1 MLRADSASGK
11 DFSEG
16 EIAMPYSIVAVGTS
30 WGGLSA
36 MTKLLGSLPEDFP
49 IPIVVVQHRSKD
61 SDRLLVQ
68 LLQDATGLKV
78 CEIEDK
84 DVLSAGTVHIA
95 PADYHVLVESGY
107 LSLTLEEP
115 VRFSRP
121 SIDVM
126 FTSAADAYGPATIG
140 VILTGANEDGAE
152 GLADIVK
159 RGGTALIQDP
169 KTAEIKIMPE
179 SALKATPTAEVLSL
193 DNLASRLIE
202 LGGQA
207 VEAGRRAA
215 V

>member
-1 MLRADSASGK
+1 
-11 DFSEG
+11 
-16 EIAMPYSIVAVGTS
+16 
-30 WGGLSA
+30 
-36 MTKLLGSLPEDFP
+36 MTKLLGGLPEEFP

-68 LLQDATGLKV
+68 LLQDATSLKV

-84 DVLSAGTVHIA
+84 DVLCAGTVHVA

-140 VILTGANEDGAE
+140 VILTGANEDGAS

-159 RGGTALIQDP
+159 RGGFALIQDP

-179 SALKATPTAEVLSL
+179 AAIRAAPSAEVLSL
-193 DNLASRLIE
+193 DNLAPRLIE
-202 LGGQA
+202 LGGQPAEAERRKA
-207 VEAGRRAA
+207 V
-215 V
+215 